1 MTEQDKDQLRARWER
16 KHAARQK
23 AAEKY
28 RRSLSSPN
36 PRPRP
41 AGAVERNGTRLNTLL
56 LLALLGLA
64 FALATASLGCSSS
77 RNSSSQYPITQ
88 PLDPVTERPIHA
100 HP

>member
-1 MTEQDKDQLRARWER
+1 MTAQDKDRLRDRWER
-16 KHAARQK
+16 KHVARQK

-36 PRPRP
+36 PRP
-41 AGAVERNGTRLNTLL
+41 AGAAVERRGTRLNTLL
-56 LLALLGLA
+56 LLALLGFA